1 MRDAP
6 QSGFASAMVRTRSAS
21 SEPTCGRPIRPRR
34 DFQLQKA
41 RKPCRCQRITVSGRT
56 RWSASRHP
64 GHQLESH
71 TQKARSKRPNCGRFD
86 RRRSKASCCRSARF
100 SSVRSVRVLSA
111 ARRAP
116 NRASTRDIALH
127 GLHVAG
133 PSSRLGIE
141 FWQTTAPTY
150 DPDVYAAIR
159 REIEQRCPL
168 ILNFS
173 TGGTGPM
180 EGRVAHIAKVKPPLG
195 ALNMGSMNYAKY
207 SPRRKEFVFDFVFE
221 NPFRD
226 IAYLLA
232 VMKEAG
238 VKPELECFDI
248 GHTNSVWPLLD
259 QGLLKRPLQFSF
271 IMGSWGGIRATTEN
285 LALQARETP
294 KDSTWEVIG
303 ISHEQWRMLAA
314 ALSLG
319 GNVRVGLEDNFY
331 LDSAGKQMAR
341 SNGELVAKAVRMA
354 RDMGRE
360 PASVA
365 QAREI
370 LSLDRVW

>member
-1 MRDAP
+1 MSTDKVIVTCALTGVLANRDQCPWVPYTPVEIA
-6 QSGFASAMVRTRSAS
+6 
-21 SEPTCGRPIRPRR
+21 E
-34 DFQLQKA
+34 
-41 RKPCRCQRITVSGRT
+41 
-56 RWSASRHP
+56 
-64 GHQLESH
+64 E
-71 TQKARSKRPNCGRFD
+71 
-86 RRRSKASCCRSARF
+86 
-100 SSVRSVRVLSA
+100 
-111 ARRAP
+111 ARRAYE
-116 NRASTRDIALH
+116 
-127 GLHVAG
+127 AG
-133 PSSRLGIE
+133 TAVVHIHARTDEGGATYEPS
-141 FWQTTAPTY
+141 
-150 DPDVYAAIR
+150 VYAAIR
-159 REIEQRCPL
+159 REIEQRCPV

-180 EGRVAHIAKVKPPLG
+180 EGRVAHIAQVRPAIG

-207 SPRRKEFVFDFVFE
+207 SPKRKDFVFDFVFE

-226 IAYLLA
+226 ISYLLT

-238 VKPELECFDI
+238 VKPELECFDV

-259 QGLLKRPLQFSF
+259 KGLLKEPLQFSF
-271 IMGSWGGIRATTEN
+271 IMGVLGGIRATTEN

-331 LDSAGKQMAR
+331 LDSAGQQMAR

>member
-1 MRDAP
+1 MSTDKVIVTCALTGVLANRDQCPWVPYTPVEIA
-6 QSGFASAMVRTRSAS
+6 
-21 SEPTCGRPIRPRR
+21 E
-34 DFQLQKA
+34 
-41 RKPCRCQRITVSGRT
+41 
-56 RWSASRHP
+56 
-64 GHQLESH
+64 E
-71 TQKARSKRPNCGRFD
+71 
-86 RRRSKASCCRSARF
+86 
-100 SSVRSVRVLSA
+100 
-111 ARRAP
+111 ARRAYE
-116 NRASTRDIALH
+116 
-127 GLHVAG
+127 AG
-133 PSSRLGIE
+133 AAVVHIHARTDEGGATYEPSL
-141 FWQTTAPTY
+141 
-150 DPDVYAAIR
+150 YAAIR

-173 TGGTGPM
+173 TGGAGPM
-180 EGRVAHIAKVKPPLG
+180 EGRVAHIAQVRPAIG

-207 SPRRKEFVFDFVFE
+207 SPKRKDFVFDFVFE

-226 IAYLLA
+226 ISYLLT

-238 VKPELECFDI
+238 VKPELECFDV

-259 QGLLKRPLQFSF
+259 KGLLKEPLQFSF
-271 IMGSWGGIRATTEN
+271 IMGVLGGIRATTEN

-331 LDSAGKQMAR
+331 LDSAGQQMAR